1 MFKTQTSTFTS
12 SNTRKQY
19 VYIESPHIPNIFAA
33 SVSSESKRLT
43 NLLRSL
49 LFGDVSE
56 SNDVSSLVSKTL
68 LLFRRF
74 L

>member
-1 MFKTQTSTFTS
+1 M
-12 SNTRKQY
+12 
-19 VYIESPHIPNIFAA
+19 YIESPHIPNIFAA

-56 SNDVSSLVSKTL
+56 SSDVSSLVSRTL

-74 L
+74 LQNAKNSILVSFHIVKVSF